1 MCATLS
7 SPSSMLKDH
16 TNATKIAFS
25 RIIDSFT
32 GVLFMITDRIAAVS
46 ETILSRIHLTLR
58 YPSLDEISTARVFEL
73 NLKWVRKVFLHR
85 YSESTSKLRIE
96 EAEILDFAR
105 RFWRQRP
112 RDRWNAMQ
120 IRNAFRTALSLAE
133 KDSGGRRTVAAEVI
147 LNSKHFEVVANAHS
161 EFSDY
166 MSAVFSSDAASIE
179 RRPRRDDFIALPARG
194 VSQQPESLSVT
205 HQQYPQRSVPV
216 QQQALSYETGAE
228 IVPQLDHGEAQRTY
242 HVPNPILHRVEN
254 YPVVPNPGSLALSAP
269 LSLEAR
275 PELERMNWQ
284 KFKESRA
291 KRGRECCVID
301 VLIGVPDITF
311 DDDAFESL
319 WQSRW
324 IKLPR
329 KGAESSESRI
339 GRTSDSST
347 SKAIPERI
355 RIHSKHIVQELE
367 RLRGQ
372 PLHTSS
378 VVMIRPFRTLMY
390 YEQEIRNNVK
400 QLAMSSSDG
409 TVDSLIPD
417 HGRNPVLEQNLDG
430 DYEQVDGSD
439 MDGAASSGYEDLKC
453 VIGFIDNEIQPR
465 RQYLLSNNCKK
476 VSFAD
481 VWFLFSPGVEVL
493 SQDRKQVY
501 RVIGVTSSRHRVVP
515 PWQSLTSPQHG
526 STAEKLAKEAHVT
539 LHCVHVDF
547 DGRTLG
553 PVLSAIHLFRF
564 DGDIPVTALPV
575 YPLRLAEDPMSTHL
589 TGNKSFRDRLI
600 ARGKTFLELVGTK
613 AMHYHG
619 LTLDTRD
626 EVDSQVVIDFEQ
638 AFTSSEETCEAPKV
652 EKFIEKVATDFQ
664 DDHVC
669 SAACCAGEEIHE
681 DDYVEKKMSEDY
693 ISSLVTNSEE
703 PIGKELSV
711 AVYARSLSDKSW
723 EKDKL
728 DDRDFLIMSHRV
740 FGFVLRNRKWAN
752 LDMDH
757 ITPIGSQMGEKGS
770 SMDLPVFKTPLGGI
784 KSGGDGM
791 HAEEVRTAEQVTT
804 FDQLVLPRNHKEIVL
819 SLVAQH
825 FQDKSSGNT
834 ELEETDIVKG
844 KGKGLIIL
852 LHGAPGVGK
861 TTTAEG
867 IAQVFNRPLF
877 PITCGDLGT
886 DAASVEAALERHFA
900 LANRWGCVLLLDEA
914 DVFLAERSP
923 QDFVR
928 NSLVA
933 VFLRVLEYYAGILF
947 LTTNRIGDFDEAF
960 SSRIHVSLY
969 YPPLK
974 LKPTLRIFK
983 LNLGIIQQRI
993 EGRGVSIDI
1002 REPDILHFAERYW
1015 RKNKKMRWNGRQ
1027 IRNACQ
1033 TALAL
1038 AEYEAQR
1045 GVVQDRRTLDAKSE
1059 AKREVNVGAKVE
1071 LTQRHLEKVAD
1082 AYLEFMKYLKDIY
1095 GRDPE
1100 RRAKAMGWRARE
1112 VFKTGK
1118 GPAGKEGV
1126 YLHFSEQE
1134 DPEDEEESEDDEV
1147 SHGLDKVTVQT
1158 EAHSRANPSAN
1169 NTKSVSDNTT
1179 KTQIP
1184 VQQPPSLPQQQD
1196 PRETILTAQ
1205 NGAFGMP
1212 MGGGNVMFPNM
1223 LYTPQMP
1230 MAQMWPQMQ
1239 GQSQQQFQQPSQ
1251 QWGAPTITDAQRL
1264 AAFQQQQAAMMAAQ
1278 GPAATGGVPLE
1289 QQPPRKPT

>member
-1 MCATLS
+1 
-7 SPSSMLKDH
+7 MLKDH
-16 TNATKIAFS
+16 TNATKTAFT

-32 GVLFMITDRIAAVS
+32 GVLFIITNRVGAATS
-46 ETILSRIHLTLR
+46 ETILSRIHLNLF
-58 YPSLDEISTARVFEL
+58 YPPLDKVATA
-73 NLKWVRKVFLHR
+73 KVFKHNLERMRKMFLHGHPEGTR
-85 YSESTSKLRIE
+85 KIFTDDED
-96 EAEILDFAR
+96 ILDFAR
-105 RFWRQRP
+105 RLWRQRSKN
-112 RDRWNAMQ
+112 RWNATQ
-120 IRNAFRTALSLAE
+120 IRNACRTALSLAE
-133 KDSGGRRTVAAEVI
+133 EDSGGGNTVAAKVI
-147 LNSKHFEVVANAHS
+147 LNSRHFEDVANVNL
-161 EFSDY
+161 EFSEY
-166 MSAVFSSDAASIE
+166 MDAVLSPVE
-179 RRPRRDDFIALPARG
+179 RRARRDDFVALPARG
-194 VSQQPESLSVT
+194 VSQQPESLSMT
-205 HQQYPQRSVPV
+205 QQQYPQRSVPV
-216 QQQALSYETGAE
+216 QQQAPSYETGGE
-228 IVPQLDHGEAQRTY
+228 MIPRLGHGEAPSTFHQF
-242 HVPNPILHRVEN
+242 VPKPALHRVEN
-254 YPVVPNPGSLALSAP
+254 FPVVPNPGSLALSAP

-284 KFKESRA
+284 KFKESRG

-301 VLIGVPDITF
+301 VLIGIPDITF
-311 DDDAFESL
+311 DGDAFDSL

-329 KGAESSESRI
+329 KGAESFESRI
-339 GRTSDSST
+339 GRASDSSSST
-347 SKAIPERI
+347 AIPERI

-367 RLRGQ
+367 RLRGK

-400 QLAMSSSDG
+400 QLAANSSDG
-409 TVDSLIPD
+409 TMDSVIPD
-417 HGRNPVLEQNLDG
+417 QDRNPVLEQNPDEA
-430 DYEQVDGSD
+430 YEQVESSD
-439 MDGAASSGYEDLKC
+439 LDEAASFGYKDLNCLIK
-453 VIGFIDNEIQPR
+453 FIDNEIQPR
-465 RQYLLSNNCKK
+465 RQYLFSNNCKK

-481 VWFLFSPGVEVL
+481 VWLLFRPGVEVI

-515 PWQSLTSPQHG
+515 PWQSLTSQQHD
-526 STAEKLAKEAHVT
+526 STAEKLAKEEHVT

-547 DGRTLG
+547 DGKNLG

-564 DGDIPVTALPV
+564 DDDIPVTALPV
-575 YPLRLAEDPMSTHL
+575 YPLRLAEDPMSSHL
-589 TGNKSFRDRLI
+589 TGIKSFRDRLT
-600 ARGKTFLELVGTK
+600 ARGKIFLEVVGTK

-652 EKFIEKVATDFQ
+652 EKFIEKVTTDFQ

-681 DDYVEKKMSEDY
+681 DDYVEKKMSDDY
-693 ISSLVTNSEE
+693 ISSLVTDSEE
-703 PIGKELSV
+703 PIGKGLSV
-711 AVYARSLSDKSW
+711 AVYARSLNDKSW

-740 FGFVLRNRKWAN
+740 FGFVLRNRKWAH

-757 ITPIGSQMGEKGS
+757 IAPIGSQMGEKGS
-770 SMDLPVFKTPLGGI
+770 FMDHPVFKATLGGI
-784 KSGGDGM
+784 KLGGDGM
-791 HAEEVRTAEQVTT
+791 HAEKVRTAEQVTT

-825 FQDKSSGNT
+825 FQDKSSGNN

-886 DAASVEAALERHFA
+886 DAAAVEAALERHFA

-974 LKPTLRIFK
+974 LRPTLRIFK
-983 LNLGIIQQRI
+983 LNLDIIQQRI

-1045 GVVQDRRTLDAKSE
+1045 GAVQDRQTLDAKSE
-1059 AKREVNVGAKVE
+1059 AKREVNIAAKVE

-1112 VFKTGK
+1112 VVKTGK
-1118 GPAGKEGV
+1118 GPTGKEGV

-1134 DPEDEEESEDDEV
+1134 DPEDEEESEDEEV
-1147 SHGLDKVTVQT
+1147 SLGLDKVSVHT
-1158 EAHSRANPSAN
+1158 EAHSRGNPSET
-1169 NTKSVSDNTT
+1169 NTKRVSDNTT
-1179 KTQIP
+1179 KTQMS
-1184 VQQPPSLPQQQD
+1184 VQQPPGLPQQQD
-1196 PRETILTAQ
+1196 PREPILTAQ
-1205 NGAFGMP
+1205 HGAFGMP

-1230 MAQMWPQMQ
+1230 MAQIWPQMQ
-1239 GQSQQQFQQPSQ
+1239 GQSQQQSQQPSQ
-1251 QWGAPTITDAQRL
+1251 QWGAPTITTMADAQRL
-1264 AAFQQQQAAMMAAQ
+1264 AAFQQQQAAMMAAH

-1289 QQPPRKPT
+1289 QQPPRKST

>member
-1 MCATLS
+1 M
-7 SPSSMLKDH
+7 
-16 TNATKIAFS
+16 
-25 RIIDSFT
+25 
-32 GVLFMITDRIAAVS
+32 
-46 ETILSRIHLTLR
+46 
-58 YPSLDEISTARVFEL
+58 
-73 NLKWVRKVFLHR
+73 
-85 YSESTSKLRIE
+85 
-96 EAEILDFAR
+96 
-105 RFWRQRP
+105 
-112 RDRWNAMQ
+112 
-120 IRNAFRTALSLAE
+120 
-133 KDSGGRRTVAAEVI
+133 
-147 LNSKHFEVVANAHS
+147 
-161 EFSDY
+161 
-166 MSAVFSSDAASIE
+166 
-179 RRPRRDDFIALPARG
+179 
-194 VSQQPESLSVT
+194 
-205 HQQYPQRSVPV
+205 
-216 QQQALSYETGAE
+216 
-228 IVPQLDHGEAQRTY
+228 
-242 HVPNPILHRVEN
+242 
-254 YPVVPNPGSLALSAP
+254 
-269 LSLEAR
+269 
-275 PELERMNWQ
+275 
-284 KFKESRA
+284 
-291 KRGRECCVID
+291 
-301 VLIGVPDITF
+301 
-311 DDDAFESL
+311 
-319 WQSRW
+319 
-324 IKLPR
+324 
-329 KGAESSESRI
+329 
-339 GRTSDSST
+339 
-347 SKAIPERI
+347 
-355 RIHSKHIVQELE
+355 
-367 RLRGQ
+367 
-372 PLHTSS
+372 
-378 VVMIRPFRTLMY
+378 
-390 YEQEIRNNVK
+390 
-400 QLAMSSSDG
+400 
-409 TVDSLIPD
+409 
-417 HGRNPVLEQNLDG
+417 
-430 DYEQVDGSD
+430 
-439 MDGAASSGYEDLKC
+439 
-453 VIGFIDNEIQPR
+453 
-465 RQYLLSNNCKK
+465 
-476 VSFAD
+476 
-481 VWFLFSPGVEVL
+481 
-493 SQDRKQVY
+493 
-501 RVIGVTSSRHRVVP
+501 
-515 PWQSLTSPQHG
+515 
-526 STAEKLAKEAHVT
+526 
-539 LHCVHVDF
+539 DF

-575 YPLRLAEDPMSTHL
+575 YPLRLAEDPMSSHL

-613 AMHYHG
+613 AMHSHG

-638 AFTSSEETCEAPKV
+638 AFTSSEETCEAPRV
-652 EKFIEKVATDFQ
+652 ERFIEKVTTDFQ

-681 DDYVEKKMSEDY
+681 DDYVEKKMSDDY
-693 ISSLVTNSEE
+693 ISSLVTDSEE
-703 PIGKELSV
+703 PIGKGLSV
-711 AVYARSLSDKSW
+711 AVYARSLNDKSW

-740 FGFVLRNRKWAN
+740 FGFVLRNRKWAH

-770 SMDLPVFKTPLGGI
+770 FMDHPVFKATVGGV
-784 KSGGDGM
+784 KLGGDGM
-791 HAEEVRTAEQVTT
+791 HAQEVRTAEQVTT

-852 LHGAPGVGK
+852 LYGAPGVGK

-886 DAASVEAALERHFA
+886 DAAAVEAALERHFA

-947 LTTNRIGDFDEAF
+947 LTTNRVGDFDEAF

-974 LKPTLRIFK
+974 LEPTRRIFK
-983 LNLGIIQQRI
+983 LNLGIIRQRI

-1045 GVVQDRRTLDAKSE
+1045 GAVQDRRTLDAKTE
-1059 AKREVNVGAKVE
+1059 AKREVNVAAKVE

-1112 VFKTGK
+1112 VVKTGK

-1134 DPEDEEESEDDEV
+1134 DPEDEEESEDEEV
-1147 SHGLDKVTVQT
+1147 SLGLDKVSVHT
-1158 EAHSRANPSAN
+1158 EDHSRGSPSETN
-1169 NTKSVSDNTT
+1169 IKRVSNNTT
-1179 KTQIP
+1179 KTQIS
-1184 VQQPPSLPQQQD
+1184 VQQPPGLPQQQD
-1196 PRETILTAQ
+1196 PREPILTAQ
-1205 NGAFGMP
+1205 HGAFGMP

-1223 LYTPQMP
+1223 LYTPQIP

-1239 GQSQQQFQQPSQ
+1239 GQSQQQSQQPSQ
-1251 QWGAPTITDAQRL
+1251 QWGAPTITTMADAQRL

-1289 QQPPRKPT
+1289 QQPPRKST